1 MPGGGRH
8 GERVGEL
15 PAFEGGCAVGG
26 GDGGEVQQARGSG
39 IGRVGRDVGAGE
51 GVGVRG
57 EEGEELGDAE
67 EGEESHGEEG
77 EGLREGGEVE
87 V

>member
-1 MPGGGRH
+1 MPWGGRH
-8 GERVGEL
+8 DERIGEL

-26 GDGGEVQQARGSG
+26 GDGGEVEQHGGSG
-39 IGRVGRDVGAGE
+39 IGRVGRSVGAGE

-57 EEGEELGDAE
+57 EEGEELGDVE
-67 EGEESHGEEG
+67 EGEEGHGEEG

>member
-1 MPGGGRH
+1 MPRGGRH
-8 GERVGEL
+8 GERIGEL

-26 GDGGEVQQARGSG
+26 GDGGEVEQHRRSR
-39 IGRVGRDVGAGE
+39 IGRVGGSVGAGE

-67 EGEESHGEEG
+67 EGEEGHGEEV
-77 EGLREGGEVE
+77 EGSGEGGEVE